1 MRSKVT
7 LLNMLS
13 SLLFRVCLVISGFI
27 IPRIVLHYFGSTMNG
42 LVASISQFLK
52 YIALIEGGVT
62 AVVSA
67 NLYKP
72 LVDADHDRLSS
83 VISAAKRFYRGIG
96 TIFIVYSLCLAVIY
110 PLASGLD
117 FLFAGSLTVILSIAL
132 LMQYMFSITYQTLF
146 KADKKGY
153 IVFLLQSAITL
164 LNVAL
169 VYVSI
174 KIYPSIHLI
183 YLING
188 LLYTIQPL
196 IFDYYAKKYYA
207 IDWKAK
213 PDRNLLK
220 DRWNGFAINLA
231 AFIHNG
237 TDVAVLTVFTGLP
250 TVSVYSVYA
259 LVASNGLKTLIQS
272 LVSGIDPAIGQIYA
286 RGDMKALHQKM
297 DLYEYIVFFLVFF
310 LFTMGG
316 LLITPFVMLYTKGV
330 TDADYYQPLFGFLLV
345 LAEAIYL
352 LKSPHCTLAYS
363 ANQFKKLTVPAF
375 MEAFLNIAV
384 SIALIKHLG
393 LIGVAIGTCVA
404 MSYRMVFHIYF
415 TTKII
420 PGRKQ
425 WFFYRK
431 LLLFLAATGIGVS
444 VCYFG
449 LPLNEYSLL
458 PWLLHAA
465 AYAGILGVLYLVLS
479 VLFFR
484 KELQFIFQYLIKR
497 KQKHEGSAPI
507 RCV

>member
-1 MRSKVT
+1 
-7 LLNMLS
+7 MLS
-13 SLLFRVCLVISGFI
+13 GLFLRVCLLISGFI
-27 IPRIVLHYFGSTMNG
+27 IPKIVLLYFGSTMYG
-42 LVASISQFLK
+42 LTTSINQFLK

-72 LVDADHDRLSS
+72 LADANNDRLSS
-83 VISAAKRFYRGIG
+83 VISTAKRFYRKIGI
-96 TIFIVYSLCLAVIY
+96 IFIVYSLCLAVIY

-117 FLFAGSLTVILSIAL
+117 FLFTSSLIIILSIMHL
-132 LMQYMFSITYQTLF
+132 VQYMFSITYQTLF

-164 LNVAL
+164 LNVVL
-169 VYVSI
+169 VYVSV
-174 KIYPSIHLI
+174 KLYPSIHVI

-188 LLYTIQPL
+188 LLYIIQPL

-220 DRWNGFAINLA
+220 ERWNGFAINLA
-231 AFIHNG
+231 WFIQSG
-237 TDVAVLTVFTGLP
+237 TDVAVLTIFSDLP

-259 LVASNGLKTLIQS
+259 LVTNNGLEMIVQS
-272 LVSGIDPAIGQIYA
+272 LVSGIEPIIGQTYA
-286 RGDMKALHQKM
+286 KGDMKALNQKM
-297 DLYEYIVFFLVFF
+297 DLYEYIVFFMVFF

-316 LLITPFVMLYTKGV
+316 LLITPFVMLYTAGV
-330 TDADYYQPLFGFLLV
+330 SDANYFQPLFGFLLI
-345 LAEAIYL
+345 LAEAIFL
-352 LKSPHCTLAYS
+352 LQIPHRNLSFA

-375 MEAFLNIAV
+375 IEAFLNIAV
-384 SIALIKHLG
+384 SIALVKPLG

-404 MSYRMVFHIYF
+404 MTYRTAFHIYF

-425 WFFYRK
+425 WIFYRK

-444 VCYFG
+444 VCYFV
-449 LPLNEYSLL
+449 LPLNEYALL
-458 PWLLHAA
+458 PWLLYAA
-465 AYAGILGVLYLVLS
+465 AYAGILGALYLVLS

-484 KELQFIFQYLIKR
+484 KELQYIFKYLIK
-497 KQKHEGSAPI
+497 
-507 RCV
+507 

>member
-27 IPRIVLHYFGSTMNG
+27 IPKIVLYYFGSTTNG
-42 LVASISQFLK
+42 LVVTINQFLK
-52 YIALIEGGVT
+52 YIALIEGGVG

-83 VISAAKRFYRGIG
+83 VISTARRFYRSIG

-117 FLFAGSLTVILSIAL
+117 FLFTGSLTVILSIML

-153 IVFLLQSAITL
+153 IVFLLQSAITVF
-164 LNVAL
+164 NVAL
-169 VYVSI
+169 VYVSV

-188 LLYTIQPL
+188 LLYAIQPL
-196 IFDYYAKKYYA
+196 IFDYFAKKYYA

-220 DRWNGFAINLA
+220 ERWNGFAINLA

-237 TDVAVLTVFTGLP
+237 TDVAVLTVFADLP

-259 LVASNGLKTLIQS
+259 LVANNGLRTLIQS
-272 LVSGIDPAIGQIYA
+272 LVSGIDPTIGQTYA
-286 RGDMKALHQKM
+286 KGDMKALNQRM
-297 DLYEYIVFFLVFF
+297 DLYEYIVFFVVFF

-316 LLITPFVMLYTKGV
+316 LLITPFVMLYTNGV
-330 TDADYYQPLFGFLLV
+330 TDANYYHPLFGYLLI

-352 LKSPHCTLAYS
+352 LKTPHCTLAYA
-363 ANQFKKLTVPAF
+363 ANQFKKLTVPAS

-384 SIALIKHLG
+384 SIALIKPLG

-404 MSYRMVFHIYF
+404 MTYRTVFHIYF

-425 WFFYRK
+425 WIFYRK
-431 LLLFLAATGIGVS
+431 LLLFLAAAGIGVS
-444 VCYFG
+444 VCYFV
-449 LPLNEYSLL
+449 LPLNEYALL

-465 AYAGILGVLYLVLS
+465 AYGGILGALYLVLS
-479 VLFFR
+479 ICFFR
-484 KELQFIFQYLIKR
+484 KELQYIFKYLNKR
-497 KQKHEGSAPI
+497 KSRA
-507 RCV
+507 

>member
-1 MRSKVT
+1 MKNKVT

-13 SLLFRVCLVISGFI
+13 SLLFRVCLIISGFI
-27 IPRIVLHYFGSTMNG
+27 IPKIVLHYFGSTMNG
-42 LVASISQFLK
+42 LAASINQFLK
-52 YIALIEGGVT
+52 YITLIEGGVG

-72 LVDADHDRLSS
+72 LVDEDHDRLSS
-83 VISAAKRFYRGIG
+83 VISTARRFYRSIG
-96 TIFIVYSLCLAVIY
+96 AIFFVYSLCLAVLY

-117 FLFAGSLTVILSIAL
+117 FLFTGSLTIILSITL
-132 LMQYMFSITYQTLF
+132 LIQYMFSITYQTLF

-164 LNVAL
+164 FNVAL
-169 VYVSI
+169 VYVSV

-188 LLYTIQPL
+188 LLYAIQPL
-196 IFDYYAKKYYA
+196 IFEYFAKKHYT

-220 DRWNGFAINLA
+220 ERWNGFAINLA
-231 AFIHNG
+231 WFIHNG
-237 TDVAVLTVFTGLP
+237 TDVAVLTVFAGLP

-259 LVASNGLKTLIQS
+259 LVANNGIKTLIQS
-272 LVSGIDPAIGQIYA
+272 LLSGIDPLIGQTYA
-286 RGDMKALHQKM
+286 KGDLKALNQQM
-297 DLYEYIVFFLVFF
+297 DLYEYIEFFLVFF

-316 LLITPFVMLYTKGV
+316 LLITPFVMLYTAGIS
-330 TDADYYQPLFGFLLV
+330 DADYYQPLFGFLLI
-345 LAEAIYL
+345 LAEAIYIINT
-352 LKSPHCTLAYS
+352 PHCTLAYA
-363 ANQFKKLTVPAF
+363 ANQFKKITMPTF
-375 MEAFLNIAV
+375 IEAFLNIAV
-384 SIALIKHLG
+384 SIALVKPLG

-404 MSYRMVFHIYF
+404 MIYRTAFHIYF

-425 WFFYRK
+425 WIFYRK
-431 LLLFLAATGIGVS
+431 LLLFLAAAGIGVS
-444 VCYFG
+444 VCYFV
-449 LPLNEYSLL
+449 LPLNEYALL

-465 AYAGILGVLYLVLS
+465 AYAGILGALYLVLS

-484 KELQFIFQYLIKR
+484 KELQYIFKYLI
-497 KQKHEGSAPI
+497 I
-507 RCV
+507 